1 MSSPTV
7 TVLMPIYNAQDYLRE
22 AVDSV
27 LSQSFTDFELLAI
40 DDGSTDGS
48 ARILSSYSD
57 QRIRVL
63 SNEKN
68 LGLIGTLNRGIG
80 QAKGLY
86 IIRQDADDISLPGRF
101 AHLVAHMETHP
112 DVAICGSWYDGIT
125 DGVRHPGVRYA
136 PDDATIR
143 LRHLYQIHISHGT
156 SIWRTSSFVSHGW
169 LFDPDFRHAEDY
181 DLFVRASLS
190 ARLANVP
197 EVLYLVRYHG
207 ASVSQVHSAVQETN
221 SVRVIMRLFAHLG
234 ASATPAHV
242 AAFKAMCYGE
252 YGSESIDLG
261 QLGSLLGTLAQSQ
274 KVNDYVSRP
283 DMLTFLAH
291 RWYHLCYHRRAYA
304 AWRSHLLAH
313 HATQEG
319 IFGRVKFRVRSLLNV

>member
-1 MSSPTV
+1 MSSPVV
-7 TVLMPIYNAQDYLRE
+7 TVLMPVYNAQDFLRE

-48 ARILSSYSD
+48 ALMLSSYSD
-57 QRIRVL
+57 HRIRVL
-63 SNEKN
+63 SNERN
-68 LGLIGTLNRGIG
+68 IGLIGTLNRGIG
-80 QAKGLY
+80 EARGRY

-101 AHLVAHMETHP
+101 AQLVAHMEAHP
-112 DVAICGSWYDGIT
+112 DVAICGSWYDGLT

-156 SIWRTSSFVSHGW
+156 SIWRTEAFRGHGW

-190 ARLANVP
+190 ARLANLP

-207 ASVSQVHSAVQETN
+207 ASVSQVHSAVQDTN
-221 SVRVIMRLFAHLG
+221 SVRVIMRLFGHLG
-234 ASATPAHV
+234 APATPAHV
-242 AAFKAMCYGE
+242 AAFRAMCYGE
-252 YGSESIDLG
+252 YSSNSIDLG
-261 QLGSLLGTLAQSQ
+261 QLGILLGTLAQSQ
-274 KVNDYVSRP
+274 SAADYVSRTE
-283 DMLTFLAH
+283 LLAFLAH
-291 RWYHLCYHRRAYA
+291 RWYHLCYHRRAYSV
-304 AWRSHLLAH
+304 WRSNPLAR

-319 IFGRVKFRVRSLLNV
+319 IFSRVKFRVRSLFNV